1 MLADDDRFHIPLF
14 VNQFL
19 EHVSRKLAEH
29 SYRMLWKRKRDI
41 GKQSHPSYRRMQELI
56 SQRDNVFEV
65 QPDTSAS
72 SLIANSYAVI
82 SSPYTS
88 TAVIANEMGKPSVY
102 YDPSKLLQKGD
113 PASHGIMVIQ
123 SELELDEWLN
133 SLS

>member
-1 MLADDDRFHIPLF
+1 M
-14 VNQFL
+14 
-19 EHVSRKLAEH
+19 
-29 SYRMLWKRKRDI
+29 
-41 GKQSHPSYRRMQELI
+41 
-56 SQRDNVFEV
+56 
-65 QPDTSAS
+65 
-72 SLIANSYAVI
+72 I